1 MRRSAS
7 PSKSQ
12 GVRLPPRSRGDKS
25 TAVLKAAFRPLS
37 GLPQRPSQ
45 PNPSSTSSPIKPVL
59 APLAPRS
66 IEELQT
72 EITEAEL
79 VLSAR
84 LETHNAARAAKGL
97 PPHEAEQIVEQYIK
111 LLTQYNHVKDATQLV
126 FDKIAELQQLPSG
139 DIHARYGACDELT
152 TSNPA

>member
-1 MRRSAS
+1 MA
-7 PSKSQ
+7 
-12 GVRLPPRSRGDKS
+12 G
-25 TAVLKAAFRPLS
+25 

-45 PNPSSTSSPIKPVL
+45 PNPPSASSPIKPEL

-66 IEELQT
+66 VEELQT

-97 PPHEAEQIVEQYIK
+97 PPQEAEQIVEQYIK

-139 DIHARYGACDELT
+139 DIHARYGASDEFT

>member
-1 MRRSAS
+1 MRLIRAPFFRAEFLFGTAFPAFSPDLLDAYELEPPNACVLLRDRVKLVEGEMRRSAS

-79 VLSAR
+79 VLS
-84 LETHNAARAAKGL
+84 
-97 PPHEAEQIVEQYIK
+97 
-111 LLTQYNHVKDATQLV
+111 
-126 FDKIAELQQLPSG
+126 
-139 DIHARYGACDELT
+139 
-152 TSNPA
+152 